1 MNDFKVVM
9 PLVKRKK
16 SILHKAFAW
25 VGVILLITSFV
36 KLSTEGSYIYIVF
49 LFVGI
54 LLLNLDYLIKD
65 YNIVGSISLFSDRIS
80 IEENSLIQE
89 YLIIDIRQLE
99 VFLLGV
105 KGEFYRGK
113 AITTKLGV
121 SNIVKFKHNEV
132 VEEIV
137 FLLEQ
142 HKVEQLSQII
152 NSGKRTVLP
161 SHYTIKP
168 GSYSRLSTSESS
180 ISDRS

>member
-16 SILHKAFAW
+16 SILYKVYVW
-25 VGVILLITSFV
+25 VGVILLIASFV
-36 KLSTEGSYIYIVF
+36 TVSTDGSYIYIIF

-65 YNIVGSISLFSDRIS
+65 YNIVDSISLFPDRIA

-89 YLIIDIRQLE
+89 YLISDIRQLE

-113 AITTKLGV
+113 AITTKLGN
-121 SNIVKFKHNEV
+121 SNAVKFKHNEV

-142 HKVEQLSQII
+142 HKVEQLAKII
-152 NSGKRTVLP
+152 NACKENGIAFTLHNQTRELF
-161 SHYTIKP
+161 
-168 GSYSRLSTSESS
+168 
-180 ISDRS
+180 